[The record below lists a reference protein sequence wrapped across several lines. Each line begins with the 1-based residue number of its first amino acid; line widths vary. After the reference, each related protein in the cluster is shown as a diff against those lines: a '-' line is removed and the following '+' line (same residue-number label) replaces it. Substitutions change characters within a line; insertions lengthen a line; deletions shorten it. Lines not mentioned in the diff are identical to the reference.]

1 MSHVFHIH
9 DDMNADRSSI
19 QVWDNWRAGSM
30 VDVVDPLLAVSRY
43 PENEVVNCIEIGLL
57 CVQENP
63 ADRPDA
69 SAVMLMLS
77 SPTTM
82 SNDRRAPSRPAF
94 VFSSGFTQS
103 DRPPRFG
110 ARSSDGV
117 LQSSATTVS
126 ENAVSISELQPR

>member
-1 MSHVFHIH
+1 
-9 DDMNADRSSI
+9 
-19 QVWDNWRAGSM
+19 M

-43 PENEVVNCIEIGLL
+43 PESEVVNCIEIGLL

-63 ADRPDA
+63 ADRLDA